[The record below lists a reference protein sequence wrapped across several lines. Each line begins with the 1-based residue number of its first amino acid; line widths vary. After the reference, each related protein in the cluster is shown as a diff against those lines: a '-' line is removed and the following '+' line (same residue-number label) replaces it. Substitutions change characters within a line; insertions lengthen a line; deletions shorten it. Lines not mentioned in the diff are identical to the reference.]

1 MKSLSIKGV
10 DEQLSALL
18 RERAA
23 AAQKS
28 VSQFVLDTLRK
39 HLGLEKEKYFTAE
52 HDDLDSLFGTWTEEE
67 FSRIQGSISAERRID
82 PELWQ

>member
-1 MKSLSIKGV
+1 MKSLSIQGV
-10 DEQLSALL
+10 DDQLSAVL
-18 RERAA
+18 RQRAA

-39 HLGLEKEKYFTAE
+39 QLGLEKEKRCPAV
-52 HDDLDSLFGTWTEEE
+52 HDDLDSLFGAWTEEE
-67 FSRIQGSISAERRID
+67 FSSVQGSISADRRID